1 MLVAAQDPET
11 MPDSDVE
18 VVVVGGGA
26 AGIAAARRLVHAGIR
41 CLLVEARPRLGGRA
55 WTVIDPSG
63 YAIDLGCGWLHS
75 AEHNPWGPIALDE
88 GATIDK
94 STPPWARPSLEL
106 GFPRAQQEEFQRAI
120 GAFFARL
127 ERAAQGAKDRPAS
140 ALLDPGCRW
149 NGLIGAVFTFISG
162 AELEKLSVEDFD
174 RYQDLG
180 VNWRVVEGYGAIIAG
195 HAAGLPVA
203 LDCRVERIDHSGS
216 RLRLETTQGAIAAD
230 QAIITIPSPLIAAET
245 IAFTPALP
253 EKIAAAAG
261 LPLGFD
267 DKLFIAL
274 DQAEEFDRDVRV
286 FARTDRTA
294 TGAYQFRPLGRPL
307 IEAYFGGALAA
318 ELETGGEAAFFDFA
332 VAELTG
338 VFGSAFARRIRP
350 IQIHLW
356 GADPFAR
363 GAYSYALP
371 GAADC
376 RQTLAAPVDDRLF
389 FAGEACSIHDFSTAH
404 GGYHTGIRAAEE
416 VIAARRGR
424 PPRSTSL

>member
-1 MLVAAQDPET
+1 
-11 MPDSDVE
+11 MPGRDVE

-26 AGIAAARRLVHAGIR
+26 AGIAAGRRLVQAGVD
-41 CLLVEARPRLGGRA
+41 CVLVEARARLGGRA
-55 WTVIDPSG
+55 WTVTDPSG

-75 AEHNPWGPIALDE
+75 AEHNPWGPIARNA

-94 STPPWARPSLEL
+94 STPPWARPSLERN
-106 GFPRAQQEEFQRAI
+106 FPRAQQDEFQRAI
-120 GAFFARL
+120 GRFFARL
-127 ERAAQGAKDRPAS
+127 EGAAQGEEDMPAS
-140 ALLDPGCRW
+140 AMLEPGCRW
-149 NGLIGAVFTFISG
+149 NGLIGAVFSYISG
-162 AELEKLSVEDFD
+162 AELDRASVKDFD
-174 RYQDLG
+174 RYEDSG
-180 VNWRVVEGYGAIIAG
+180 VNWRVVEGYGTIIAA
-195 HAAGLPVA
+195 HAAGVPVA
-203 LDCRVERIDHSGS
+203 LDCRVDRIDHSGK
-216 RLRLETTQGAIAAD
+216 RLRIETTQGAIAAD
-230 QAIITIPSPLIAAET
+230 QVIVTVPSALIAAET
-245 IAFTPALP
+245 IAFAPALP

-286 FARTDRTA
+286 FAHTDRTG
-294 TGAYQFRPLGRPL
+294 TGAYQFRPLGRPH

-332 VAELTG
+332 VAELTS

-356 GADPFAR
+356 GSDPYAR

-376 RQTLAAPVDDRLF
+376 RQTLAAPVDNRLF

-404 GGYHTGIRAAEE
+404 GGYHTGVLAAEG
-416 VIAARRGR
+416 VIAVRRG
-424 PPRSTSL
+424 SK